1 MSISGASL
9 SLSRAR
15 SGGSLWS
22 LWSLFSL
29 SLVSVIAV
37 REAGDAPWAKFGNWG
52 QQPRTGDDM
61 IVSDSMVLSRTRF
74 VCYHFVE
81 CFNGYAGGIHDS
93 E

>member
-1 MSISGASL
+1 MHLGHNSAI
-9 SLSRAR
+9 
-15 SGGSLWS
+15 
-22 LWSLFSL
+22 
-29 SLVSVIAV
+29 
-37 REAGDAPWAKFGNWG
+37 GDNSHV
-52 QQPRTGDDM
+52 QVTIIM